1 MSITQAVDQVLSRAV
16 NVPEVPGVIAIAAT
30 DREVIYEGAFGK
42 RTLGQ
47 GAAMTP
53 DTVVWIAS
61 MTKAITGA
69 AAMQLVERG
78 KLQLDTPASGVV
90 PDLAKAQVLT
100 GFDASGKPQF
110 RAPKRAITLRHLLT
124 HTAGFSYEMW
134 NADILKYQEVT
145 GTPSIVTCENAAL
158 KLPLLFDP
166 GERWEY
172 GVNIDWI
179 GKMVEAVSGQKLG
192 DYLQQNLFA
201 PLDMNSTSFK
211 LSPTQRARLAGMH
224 ARQPDGSLAS
234 IAFEIP
240 QEPEF
245 QMGGGGLYST
255 TQDYIRFTQMIL
267 NRGTLN
273 GISVLKPETVQ
284 MMSQNQMGDIDCV
297 EMKTVVPERTNDANF
312 FPGMKQKW
320 GFSFLINTEKTPQ
333 GRSAGSLAWAG
344 LGNTY
349 YWIDPVQRVTGVL
362 MTQILPFF
370 DIKAIP
376 LFRAY
381 ETAVYQS
388 L

>member
-1 MSITQAVDQVLSRAV
+1 MVLKQAVDQVLSHAV
-16 NVPEVPGVIAIAAT
+16 NTQEVPGVIAIAAT
-30 DREVIYEGAFGK
+30 DREVIYEGAFGT
-42 RTLGQ
+42 RALGQ
-47 GAAMTP
+47 NAAMTP

-78 KLQLDTPASGVV
+78 KLQLDTPASAIV

-100 GFDASGKPQF
+100 GFDASGKPQL
-110 RAPKRAITLRHLLT
+110 RAPKRAITLRHLQT
-124 HTAGFSYEMW
+124 HTAGFSYNMW

-145 GTPSIVTCENAAL
+145 GTPDLITCTNAAL
-158 KLPLLFDP
+158 NLPLVFDP

-172 GVNIDWI
+172 GTNIDWI

-201 PLDMNSTSFK
+201 PLGMNSTSFK
-211 LSPTQRARLAGMH
+211 LSSAQRAKLAGMH
-224 ARQPDGSLAS
+224 ERQPNGSLTT
-234 IAFEIP
+234 IPFEIP

-255 TQDYIRFTQMIL
+255 AQDYIRFTQMIL

-273 GISVLKPETVQ
+273 GIQVLKPETVQ

-297 EMKTVVPERTNDANF
+297 EMKTILPERTNDANF

-320 GFSFLINTEKTPQ
+320 GFSFLINTEETPQ

-349 YWIDPVQRVTGVL
+349 YWIDPTKGITGVL
-362 MTQILPFF
+362 ATQILPFF
-370 DIKAIP
+370 DVKAIP

>member
-1 MSITQAVDQVLSRAV
+1 MALKQAVDQVLSHAV
-16 NVPEVPGVIAIAAT
+16 STQEVPGVLAITAT
-30 DREVIYEGAFGK
+30 EREVIYEGAFGK

-47 GAAMTP
+47 DAAMTP

-78 KLQLDTPASGVV
+78 KLQLDTPASAIV

-100 GFDASGKPQF
+100 GFEASGKPQY

-134 NADILKYQEVT
+134 SADILKYQDVT

-172 GVNIDWI
+172 GINIDWI
-179 GKMVEAVSGQKLG
+179 GKMIEAVSGQKLG

-201 PLDMNSTSFK
+201 PLGMHSTSFK
-211 LSPTQRARLAGMH
+211 LSSAQRARLAGMH

-234 IAFEIP
+234 MPFEIP
-240 QEPEF
+240 QEPQM
-245 QMGGGGLYST
+245 QMGGGGLYGT
-255 TQDYIRFTQMIL
+255 AQDYIRFTQMIL

-273 GISVLKPETVQ
+273 GTQVLKPETVQ

-297 EMKTVVPERTNDANF
+297 EMKTVAPTRTNDANF

-349 YWIDPVQRVTGVL
+349 YWIDPVKRVTGVL

-370 DIKAIP
+370 DVKAIP

>member
-1 MSITQAVDQVLSRAV
+1 MALTQAVDQVLSHAV
-16 NVPEVPGVIAIAAT
+16 NTGEVPGVIAIAAT
-30 DREVIYEGAFGK
+30 DRDVIYEGAFGK
-42 RTLGQ
+42 RALGQ
-47 GAAMTP
+47 DASMTP

-78 KLQLDTPASGVV
+78 KLQLDTPAAAIV

-100 GFDASGKPQF
+100 GFDASGKPQL
-110 RAPKRAITLRHLLT
+110 RAPKRPITLRQLQT
-124 HTAGFSYEMW
+124 HTAGFSYNMW
-134 NADILKYQEVT
+134 NAAILKYQEVT
-145 GTPSIVTCENAAL
+145 DTPDLITCTNAAL
-158 KLPLLFDP
+158 NLPLVFDP

-172 GVNIDWI
+172 GTNIDWI

-201 PLDMNSTSFK
+201 PLGMNSTSFK
-211 LSPTQRARLAGMH
+211 ISSLQRARLAGMH
-224 ARQPDGSLAS
+224 ARHPDSSLANMQ
-234 IAFEIP
+234 FEIP

-255 TQDYIRFTQMIL
+255 VQDYLRFTQMIL

-273 GISVLKPETVQ
+273 GTQVLQPETVQ

-297 EMKTVVPERTNDANF
+297 EMKTVIPERTNDANF

-320 GFSFLINTEKTPQ
+320 GLSFLINTEKTPQ

-349 YWIDPVQRVTGVL
+349 YWIDPVKRVTGVFA
-362 MTQILPFF
+362 TQILPFF
-370 DIKAIP
+370 DVKVIP
-376 LFRAY
+376 LFRAF